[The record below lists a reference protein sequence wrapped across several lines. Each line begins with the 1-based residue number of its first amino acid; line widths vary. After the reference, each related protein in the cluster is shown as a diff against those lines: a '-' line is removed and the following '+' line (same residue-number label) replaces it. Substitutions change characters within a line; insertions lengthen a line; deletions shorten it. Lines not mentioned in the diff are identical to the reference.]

1 MDSLDFSDI
10 LASSVHDIKNSLGLI
25 LTNLDDLIANP
36 DNRIANPG
44 QANLLQH
51 EVRRANGSLIQLLTL
66 YKLGQ
71 EQLAVRVSDN
81 NLSEFLDELVAE
93 NRSVCRSLKLEL
105 SCSCDANLEGYFDAE
120 LIRSVLDSTIGN
132 ARRYAQRQI
141 QLNAESQDDFLVIR
155 VEDDGPGFPTYLTS
169 LRDYRPSALREN
181 SDSNHTQLG
190 LYFAARIAQLHCH
203 GARSGRIQLRNT
215 YQLSGG
221 CFELWLP

>member
-36 DNRIANPG
+36 DNRIANPS
-44 QANLLQH
+44 QANVLQH

-71 EQLAVRVSDN
+71 QQLSVRISDN
-81 NLSEFLDELVAE
+81 NVSEFFNELIAE
-93 NRSVCRSLKLEL
+93 NLSVCRSLNLEVL
-105 SCSCDANLEGYFDAE
+105 AVCDPDLEGYFDTE

-132 ARRYAQRQI
+132 ARRYARRQI
-141 QLNAESQDDFLVIR
+141 QLNAECQAEYLVLR
-155 VEDDGPGFPTYLTS
+155 VEDDGPGFPDYLTT
-169 LRDYRPSALREN
+169 LRDYRPSALREK
-181 SDSNHTQLG
+181 SDATHTQLG
-190 LYFAARIAQLHCH
+190 LYFAARIAQLHRH
-203 GARSGRIQLRNT
+203 GEHSGRIQLHNAH
-215 YQLSGG
+215 QLSGG